1 MIKLYQV
8 GFFVGFASWLYVIV
22 SLILLVIEL
31 HIELLLE
38 YVTIGDY
45 NTILVNICSNL
56 EYFNSYNLHF
66 IILIELFGFMLILF
80 SSMSSYDDYEEE
92 NKMRFKK

>member
-8 GFFVGFASWLYVIV
+8 GFFVGFASWIYVIV

-45 NTILVNICSNL
+45 NTILVNIYSNL
-56 EYFNSYNLHF
+56 EYFNSYNLQS
-66 IILIELFGFMLILF
+66 IILFELFGAALIIF
-80 SSMSSYDDYEEE
+80 SSMLAHIDYEEDE
-92 NKMRFKK
+92 NKMRFK

>member
-8 GFFVGFASWLYVIV
+8 GYFVGFASWLYVIV
-22 SLILLVIEL
+22 SLFLLVIEL

-45 NTILVNICSNL
+45 NTILVNIYSNL
-56 EYFNSYNLHF
+56 EYFNSFNLQF
-66 IILIELFGFMLILF
+66 IILYELFGFMLIIF
-80 SSMSSYDDYEEE
+80 SSMLSQYDYEEE
-92 NKMRFKK
+92 NEV